1 MRGSFS
7 AHFASPST
15 CSAGVSPSD
24 DGAAPVS
31 RCWRARVDSS
41 AVGSPP
47 GVREVGVR
55 LALMGG
61 IGVAVGMGGSEFG
74 VRARGGDGV

>member
-1 MRGSFS
+1 L
-7 AHFASPST
+7 
-15 CSAGVSPSD
+15 
-24 DGAAPVS
+24 
-31 RCWRARVDSS
+31 ARRVESS

-61 IGVAVGMGGSEFG
+61 IGVAVGMGGAEFG
-74 VRARGGDGV
+74 VRARGGGGV